1 MSTLLRDVIDIPE
14 HAGAEDYVLR
24 LTDSV
29 GAGHAAAAVD
39 NYVVTPALA
48 DAFESALALVA
59 DAVISRIS
67 RGAFL
72 TGSFGSG
79 KSHFMAVLHAVL
91 RQEPV
96 ARAKP
101 ELQPAVASVDPV
113 LRDRTILPLAF
124 HLLGAESL
132 EDALFGGYLRQIR
145 ALHPTAP
152 LPSLHQSDGLLADAE
167 RMRDV
172 LGDQEF
178 FAQLNGTNSVD
189 DGVDEWSA
197 LLGSGTWNADSY
209 AQARAASPES
219 PQRQSLASALV
230 ERFYQSY
237 VRQARYVDLD
247 TGLAAIAAH
256 AQALGYDAVVLFLDE
271 LVLWLAF
278 AVQDREFFRRE
289 SQKITK
295 LVESGIGHRPI
306 PLVSFVARQMDL
318 RRWFA
323 DAGASGAEQDA
334 LDRAFRHQEGRF
346 AQIALGDDNLPYVA
360 QQRLLRPKNDEGR
373 RILDEAFGRIS
384 HRAGVWDVLLD
395 GINTDEQHRGADE
408 AAFRQTY
415 PFSPALVSTLRSLAS
430 VMQRERTALKV
441 MQQMLVDRRDTLT
454 VDDVIPVGDT
464 FPYVVQ
470 GAQPLDQKVA
480 ALFRSANT
488 LYADKLEPLLREPY
502 ELTEGQLDG
511 RESLPAGLVANQR
524 LARTLLLSAVA
535 PNVPALKGL
544 TASRLASLNHG
555 SIVSPLPGNEAT
567 MVTSR
572 VRDWARQVPEI
583 HLDSDVRNPVIR
595 MQLSDV
601 DYESIV
607 EKAKGE
613 DNEGRR
619 RELIKS
625 MVASG
630 LGIEL
635 GPEDVR
641 GAYVHQI
648 VWRGSRRDV
657 DLVFGNVRDPGWLSD
672 EQFQNRPNT
681 WRVIIDHPFDEAGHS
696 WLEDSERLDSLIS
709 RERHAQTIVWLPR
722 FFTEERMR
730 DVRRLVILNWLLDG
744 SGDRWTSHADHLS
757 ETDRVQARAILESSR
772 TTLRHTVERAIQVA
786 YEAAAPTRP
795 GDVIDDA
802 HERVLT
808 SLDRGFDPQRPV
820 GVTLAAA
827 FANLLE
833 QAFDATYPGHPRFH
847 PSDIEVRPRE
857 LKAVYEHVERAMA
870 DPDRRVPLQGDIAA
884 VRRVANPL
892 GVGHAAETHFVF
904 GDDRLQPWAAE
915 FERELGRRGN
925 ATGPVTVGEVGR
937 WIESMTPPNGLRS
950 EVKHL
955 IVLAW
960 AALRRRAW
968 FAYGAPIPAPAP
980 GALRPEM
987 EMREQAM
994 PEPTDWSVAND
1005 RAGRLFGTT
1014 GGRHLTPQAVADLA
1028 QRVKEAVQARYQAV
1042 QDLVPAVE
1050 RAYGRVDLDAGG
1062 AGQRLATAKSAAEL
1076 TQVLRHLDGVDLI
1089 RRLAVADVGNETAL
1103 ARSMSTAGA
1112 VASALGQFRWER
1124 LRPLQDAQRGE
1135 GPRAEQAADILE
1147 DVRRSLE
1154 SDEMVVGIVGAL
1166 ERAETALFTW
1176 LTPPTLPDSPVRRQD
1191 QEQQRRTHPSAGRRT
1206 LAAGDSPVAVVS
1218 ELQAVRDA
1226 HPGRAIIV
1234 EWHVEE

>member
-1 MSTLLRDVIDIPE
+1 MSELLRDVIEIPE

-29 GAGHAAAAVD
+29 GADHAATAVD

-48 DAFESALALVA
+48 DAFEHALALVA
-59 DAVISRIS
+59 DAVVGRIS

-91 RQEPV
+91 RQEPA
-96 ARAKP
+96 ARAKA
-101 ELQPAVASVDPV
+101 ELQPVIAQVDPV
-113 LRDRTILPLAF
+113 LRDKKILPLAF

-132 EDALFGGYLRQIR
+132 EDALFSGYIRQIR

-152 LPSLHQSDGLLADAE
+152 LPSLHESDALLADAE
-167 RMRDV
+167 RMRGA

-178 FAQLNGTNSVD
+178 FAQLNGASGAD

-197 LLGSGTWNADSY
+197 LLGTGTWNADSY

-219 PQRQSLASALV
+219 TQRQSLVSSLV
-230 ERFYQSY
+230 ERFFQAY
-237 VRQARYVDLD
+237 VRQAGYVDLD
-247 TGLAAIAAH
+247 TGLAAISAH
-256 AQALGYDAVVLFLDE
+256 AQALDYDAVVLFLDE

-295 LVESGIGHRPI
+295 LVEAGVGHRPI

-360 QQRLLRPKNDEGR
+360 QQRLLRPKNEEAR
-373 RILDEAFGRIS
+373 RILDGAFDRLS
-384 HRAGVWDVLLD
+384 RRSAVWDVLLD

-454 VDDVIPVGDT
+454 VDDVIPVGDA

-488 LYADKLEPLLREPY
+488 LYVDKLRPLLRAPY
-502 ELTEGQLDG
+502 ELTELQLNG
-511 RESLPAGLVANQR
+511 RDPMPTGLATNER
-524 LARTLLLSAVA
+524 LAQTLLLSAVA

-555 SIVSPLPGNEAT
+555 SIVSPLPGDEAT
-567 MVTSR
+567 LVASR
-572 VRDWARQVPEI
+572 VRDWARDVPEI
-583 HLDSDVRNPVIR
+583 HLDSDTRNPVVR

-635 GPEDVR
+635 GAEDIR

-648 VWRGSRRDV
+648 IWRGSRREV
-657 DLVFGNVRDPGWLSD
+657 DLVFGNVRDRGWLSD
-672 EQFQNRPNT
+672 DQFRNRPNT
-681 WRVIIDHPFDEAGHS
+681 WRVIIDHPFDQAGHS
-696 WLEDSERLDSLIS
+696 SAEDYERLDSLVS
-709 RERHAQTIVWLPR
+709 REFLAQTIVWLPR

-772 TTLRHTVERAIQVA
+772 TTLRHAIERAIQVA
-786 YEAAAPTRP
+786 YEAAAPSRP
-795 GDVIDDA
+795 GDVIEDA

-808 SLDRGFDPQRPV
+808 SLDRGFDPRRPV
-820 GVTLAAA
+820 GVTLASA
-827 FANLLE
+827 FGNLLE
-833 QAFDATYPGHPRFH
+833 QAYDATYPAHPRFQ
-847 PSDIEVRPRE
+847 PSDVEVRIRE

-870 DPDRRVPLQGDIAA
+870 DPERRVPLQGDIAA
-884 VRRVANPL
+884 VRRIANQL

-904 GDDRLQPWAAE
+904 GDDRLQPWATE

-925 ATGPVTVGEVGR
+925 TSGPVTVGEVRG
-937 WIESMTPPNGLRS
+937 WIEGMAPPRGLRP
-950 EVKHL
+950 EVTDL
-955 IVLAW
+955 VVLAW

-968 FAYGAPIPAPAP
+968 FAYGAPIAAPVP

-987 EMREQAM
+987 EMRQQPM
-994 PEPTDWSVAND
+994 PEAGEWSTARE
-1005 RAGRLFGTT
+1005 RAGRVFGIAA
-1014 GGRHLTPQAVADLA
+1014 GRHLTPQAVAELA
-1028 QRVKEAVQARYQAV
+1028 QRVKDSVQASYQAA
-1042 QDLVPAVE
+1042 QDLVPALENVY
-1050 RAYGRVDLDAGG
+1050 R
-1062 AGQRLATAKSAAEL
+1062 RLGIHPNAETSRLVTARNAAEL

-1089 RRLAVADVGNETAL
+1089 RRLAGANVGNETAL
-1103 ARSMSTAGA
+1103 ASSISSAARVT
-1112 VASALGQFRWER
+1112 SALTAFRWER
-1124 LRPLQDAQRGE
+1124 LRPLQDAQQGE
-1135 GPRAEQAADILE
+1135 GGRAEQAAAILE
-1147 DVRRSLE
+1147 DLRRSLE
-1154 SDEMVVGIVGAL
+1154 SDEMVTAIAQAL
-1166 ERAETALFTW
+1166 EAAEAALFAW
-1176 LTPPTLPDSPVRRQD
+1176 LTPPSPHRS
-1191 QEQQRRTHPSAGRRT
+1191 PSAHPEPTPAPRTTSGRRT
-1206 LAAGDSPVAVVS
+1206 LAAGENPASVVAD
-1218 ELQAVRDA
+1218 LQAFRNA
-1226 HPGRAIIV
+1226 HGGAGIIV
-1234 EWHVEE
+1234 EWRLDE